1 MSVYLKHLLEFLLFA
16 ISFHFVYFDVNFH
29 AIMYIMDML
38 HPFLDKYDYDSNM
51 YPQTE
56 IHLLLE
62 IILGT
67 ISYTTI
73 FIFVHALPVLRNID
87 ESKAK
92 LSLFLYP
99 LIILIAYSLSSS
111 NHYSSWIIHVWI
123 IALSSYGLLS
133 FLQIPE
139 SKR

>member
-1 MSVYLKHLLEFLLFA
+1 
-16 ISFHFVYFDVNFH
+16 
-29 AIMYIMDML
+29 MYIMDIL
-38 HPFLDKYDYDSNM
+38 HPFLNKYDYDFNM
-51 YPQTE
+51 HPHTE
-56 IHLLLE
+56 MHTLFE

-99 LIILIAYSLSSS
+99 LITLIAYSLSSS

-133 FLQIPE
+133 FLQTSE